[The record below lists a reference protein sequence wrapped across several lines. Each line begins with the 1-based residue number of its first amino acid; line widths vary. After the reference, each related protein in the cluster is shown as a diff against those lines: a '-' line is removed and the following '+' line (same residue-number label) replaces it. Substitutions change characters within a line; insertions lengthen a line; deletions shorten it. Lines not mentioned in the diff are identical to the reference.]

1 MLRKKLSSIIVVALI
16 TNLAS
21 TPLNAFAETTNTNKI
36 IEESEEKV
44 EVNKTEIS
52 KFTPYYSQYREEY
65 DKVFKIDNSNIEI
78 ITSTGGILRENVGTE
93 NIIDGNLDTYWET
106 GRHTSDSFKNELIF
120 TLKEATVL
128 NRIAYRSATNK
139 VGFAEDFEIWAS
151 DTEEGDNFNLVS
163 SATTS
168 KTADVIEIKFNPTN
182 FKRIK
187 FVFKNKGT
195 ATVSEMMFY
204 KEDLVL
210 DKMKSIFTDSTL
222 SVVSE
227 EFNTIEKIS
236 ALEEEAKLHPLYE
249 DYKDTINNVKALI
262 RRGQVQAVEA
272 TVNNFGVSDEN
283 LEQYNEQFKIS
294 RDEIIKA
301 SNTGGTS
308 NKTVIENVLDGDLNT
323 FWESGSLNTSTYNNE
338 VNFEFDEIKTINRI
352 VYSAK
357 RGTDRGFA
365 QEFEIYASP
374 TTVGDTFELISTGK
388 ATETQE
394 TIEIKFEPTEVKRI
408 KFVYK
413 KSVQSWAAASEFAFY
428 KEDTLKDKVQGLFI
442 DSTMSTVSEEFNTVE
457 KVNALEEE
465 FKSHILYEDYKE
477 NFENARNLLQQGN
490 IEASEA
496 IVSKFETYYSD
507 YREAYDDVFKMDNS
521 NIENIASTGG
531 ILRAN
536 VGTENIIDGNIDT
549 YWETGKHTSDSFK
562 NEVIFTLKEAT
573 VLNRIAYRSAT
584 NKVGFAEDFEIW
596 ASTTTKG
603 DTFQLVTS
611 AKVSK
616 TADMLEIK
624 FNPTKFKRVKFVF
637 KNNGT
642 ATISEMMFYKEDS
655 ILDKVNSMF
664 TDNTFSDVVEE
675 FNSMDKIN
683 VLKEEIENHPLKAQL
698 QETIELAK
706 SIVNGEADFSKNMF
720 TLEQQGD
727 VVGHIRNNLR
737 MVSFGTNLQSTGI
750 VAKPGEV
757 FKVYVEAEDG
767 KPLPQIVFTQQEG
780 HYSNWQRV
788 YNLSEGMNT
797 IVVPKIYDEN
807 WSKKSNKGGA
817 VYLLNPYTEEQQGK
831 APVVRI
837 DGGEHFPLFN
847 EGDDVEEFLEE
858 LKAYKEKLDAN
869 PDTMIDIF
877 EFNAYRLMFTGTT
890 SGAFKV
896 YVDEGVDVNESV
908 NVWDEQFE
916 LSLKLAGLSDDSE
929 DIRHNSTNIKTAV
942 RLMQPHGSAY
952 AASTHIGVQRVVME
966 QFLRTDKASVN
977 DIIWGTIHELGH
989 QMEIRAREWG
999 EVTNNV
1005 WANYCAILNGKADRI
1020 NYENLY
1026 KVLAPEDGKRTSDE
1040 VILEMFWQL
1049 QLADE
1054 NYWPNL
1060 ERMYRE
1066 NNPSVPDAQTKKD
1079 ILAKYSSEVLGM
1091 NLTPYFE
1098 KYNFTLSDECKAEL
1112 AKYPEMDK
1120 KLWYLNTG
1128 AMNYTGDG
1136 FADNVK
1142 VEITS
1147 IFNDAES
1154 GITLTFDIDKENKED
1169 LLGYEIIRDGK
1180 VIGFTATNS
1189 FTDRDVDINENH
1201 NYEVVAYA
1209 RDLSKA
1215 KAVEIKSKTP
1225 NLLANEKITLK
1236 LNEEFNPLE
1245 YVNAFDYLGTKIDN
1259 VTASHNVDTSNK
1271 GTYNVTYEV
1280 VENDITASKNVTVE
1294 VVSDYD
1300 YLSDSE
1306 WTFARTD
1313 YDKVRKND
1321 NLQLFVNG
1329 EDKRFDKGFGTHAN
1343 GEIVYDLSENSYDK
1357 FEALIGVSRSTVQP
1371 QNNSS
1376 IIFSILADG
1385 NEIYNS
1391 GLMKYD
1397 TPAKYVSLDIKNVK
1411 ELKIVVNDAG
1421 NGITADHAVIA
1432 NPILLTNNAK
1442 PVLEVGE
1449 DEVIKLR
1456 SEYDLRNLIS
1466 ATDVEDGNLTDSIVI
1481 KDNGFTTNEPG
1492 EYSIEYS
1499 VTDSD
1504 GNTTNAEKKVVVYSE
1519 SKYLSDINWV
1529 SATTDWSTVKKD
1541 LAVSGAKIK
1550 LGVNGEEKEFD
1561 KGIGTHANSEIVYNL
1576 EGTNY
1581 EYFETYVGVDRNVAR
1596 QNNSSVIFKIYADG
1610 EEVYNSGVMKWDDE
1624 AKLVRIPLEGVSE
1637 LKLVA
1642 DNAGN
1647 GNTSDHA
1654 SFADAKFLILNA
1666 IPTLN
1671 IPKSVSTKVGHPIE
1685 LNEECSA
1692 SDAEDG
1698 DLTSS
1703 IEVSGEIN
1711 FNKTGKYELTYN
1723 VTDSDGNTVT
1733 KTRTVAVVDMD
1744 DYTYLTEYD
1753 WTSTKN
1759 NYAAPKKDISTSG
1772 KTLRL
1777 TGEDGQEV
1785 SYERG
1790 IGAHSTS
1797 TIIYDLSDK
1806 DYVYFSSYVGVDRQM
1821 YGSVGSITFEVWVDG
1836 EKKFDSGLMTSKDAQ
1851 KYVEVDINGA
1861 KELKLVVTDGG
1872 DNNHSDHATWA
1883 DAKLHFANNEGVDLA
1898 EVVNIPDKYLKKAIK
1913 SELNISSDNI
1923 TIGDMYNLTELNA
1936 MGYGIEDLEG
1946 LQYAKNLETLNLDY
1960 NEISDLSK
1968 LKNLRKLSNLQAMY
1982 QNIALGS
1989 LYKQDN
1995 KITVKYNAVNRQG
2008 EAINVSSIIV
2018 RNNRT
2023 LEDVNLDVNECMD
2036 ENGVISFDTTNLG
2049 DAFHTVYLVYES
2061 KEDNYL
2067 AQAMYMFDNR

>member
-1 MLRKKLSSIIVVALI
+1 MLRKKLSSIIVVALT

-21 TPLNAFAETTNTNKI
+21 TPLSVFAETTNSNKI
-36 IEESEEKV
+36 IEDSQKTV
-44 EVNKTEIS
+44 EVNKTEVS
-52 KFTPYYSQYREEY
+52 KFTPYYSQYKEEY
-65 DKVFKIDNSNIEI
+65 DKVFKMDNSNIES
-78 ITSTGGILRENVGTE
+78 ITSTGGILRENVGIE
-93 NIIDGNLDTYWET
+93 NITDGNLDTYWET

-120 TLKEATVL
+120 TLQEETIL
-128 NRIAYRSATNK
+128 NRVAYRSAGNT
-139 VGFAEDFEIWAS
+139 VGFAENFEIWAS

-187 FVFKNKGT
+187 FVFNNKGT
-195 ATVSEMMFY
+195 ATASEMMFY

-236 ALEEEAKLHPLYE
+236 ALEEESKLHPLYE
-249 DYKDTINNVKALI
+249 DYK
-262 RRGQVQAVEA
+262 
-272 TVNNFGVSDEN
+272 
-283 LEQYNEQFKIS
+283 
-294 RDEIIKA
+294 
-301 SNTGGTS
+301 
-308 NKTVIENVLDGDLNT
+308 
-323 FWESGSLNTSTYNNE
+323 
-338 VNFEFDEIKTINRI
+338 
-352 VYSAK
+352 
-357 RGTDRGFA
+357 
-365 QEFEIYASP
+365 
-374 TTVGDTFELISTGK
+374 
-388 ATETQE
+388 
-394 TIEIKFEPTEVKRI
+394 
-408 KFVYK
+408 
-413 KSVQSWAAASEFAFY
+413 
-428 KEDTLKDKVQGLFI
+428 ED
-442 DSTMSTVSEEFNTVE
+442 
-457 KVNALEEE
+457 
-465 FKSHILYEDYKE
+465 
-477 NFENARNLLQQGN
+477 FENARNLLQQGN

-521 NIENIASTGG
+521 NIEGITSTGG
-531 ILRAN
+531 SLRAN
-536 VGTENIIDGNIDT
+536 VGTENITDGNIDT
-549 YWETGKHTSDSFK
+549 YWETGRHTSNSFK
-562 NEVIFTLKEAT
+562 NELIFTLKEAT

-611 AKVSK
+611 AEVSK

-624 FNPTKFKRVKFVF
+624 FNPTNFKRIKFVF

-642 ATISEMMFYKEDS
+642 ATISEMMFYKEDKALDKANRLFTDSTMSTVSEEFNTIDKVNELEEELKDHPLYEEYKENFENARNLLQQGNIEASEAKFSKFETYYSDYRQAYDNTFKMDNSNIES
-655 ILDKVNSMF
+655 ITSTGGSLRANVGTENITDGNLDTYWETGRHTSDSFKNELIFTLKEATVLNRIAYRSATNMVGFAEDFEIWASTTTKGDTFQLVTSAKVSKTADMLEIKFNPTSFKRIKFVFKNNGTATISEMMFYEEDSVSDKVNSIF
-664 TDNTFSDVVEE
+664 TDNTFSKVVEE

-683 VLKEEIENHPLKAQL
+683 ELKVQIENHPLKDQL
-698 QETIELAK
+698 QEKIELAE
-706 SIVNGEADFSKNMF
+706 SIVKGEADFSKNIF
-720 TLEQQGD
+720 TLKQQGD
-727 VVGHIRNNLR
+727 VVGHIRNNLK
-737 MVSFGTNLQSTGI
+737 MASFGTNLQSIGI
-750 VAKPGEV
+750 VAIPGEV

-797 IVVPKIYDEN
+797 IVVPEIYNEN

-831 APVVRI
+831 APTVRI
-837 DGGEHFPLFN
+837 EGGEHFPLFN
-847 EGDDVEEFLEE
+847 EGDNVEEFLEE
-858 LKAYKEKLDAN
+858 LKEYKEKLDAN

-877 EFNAYRLMFTGTT
+877 EFNAYRLMFTGTA
-890 SGAFKV
+890 SGAYEV
-896 YVDEGVDVNESV
+896 YVNEGVDVNESV

-929 DIRHNSTNIKTAV
+929 DIRHNSTNVRTAV
-942 RLMQPHGSAY
+942 RLMQPHGAAY
-952 AASTHIGVQRVVME
+952 AASTHIGVQRFIME

-999 EVTNNV
+999 EVTNNM
-1005 WANYCAILNGKADRI
+1005 WSNYASILNGKADRI

-1026 KVLAPEDGKRTSDE
+1026 KVLGPEDGKRTSDE

-1049 QLADE
+1049 QLANE

-1066 NNPSVPDAQTKKD
+1066 NNPSVPDYQTKKD

-1120 KLWYLNTG
+1120 KLWYLNTD
-1128 AMNYTGDG
+1128 AMNYTGHG

-1147 IFNDAES
+1147 IVNNAES
-1154 GITLTFDIDKENKED
+1154 GITLTFNIDEENKED

-1189 FTDRDVDINENH
+1189 FTDSAVDINENH

-1209 RDLSKA
+1209 RDLSNA

-1225 NLLANEKITLK
+1225 ILLVNEKITLK

-1259 VTASHNVDTSNK
+1259 ISVSHNVDTSNK

-1280 VENDITASKNVTVE
+1280 VANDITASKNITVE

-1300 YLSDSE
+1300 YLSDID
-1306 WTFARTD
+1306 W
-1313 YDKVRKND
+1313 
-1321 NLQLFVNG
+1321 
-1329 EDKRFDKGFGTHAN
+1329 
-1343 GEIVYDLSENSYDK
+1343 I
-1357 FEALIGVSRSTVQP
+1357 
-1371 QNNSS
+1371 
-1376 IIFSILADG
+1376 
-1385 NEIYNS
+1385 
-1391 GLMKYD
+1391 
-1397 TPAKYVSLDIKNVK
+1397 
-1411 ELKIVVNDAG
+1411 
-1421 NGITADHAVIA
+1421 
-1432 NPILLTNNAK
+1432 
-1442 PVLEVGE
+1442 
-1449 DEVIKLR
+1449 
-1456 SEYDLRNLIS
+1456 
-1466 ATDVEDGNLTDSIVI
+1466 
-1481 KDNGFTTNEPG
+1481 
-1492 EYSIEYS
+1492 
-1499 VTDSD
+1499 
-1504 GNTTNAEKKVVVYSE
+1504 
-1519 SKYLSDINWV
+1519 

-1581 EYFETYVGVDRNVAR
+1581 EYFETYIGVDRNVTR

-1624 AKLVRIPLEGVSE
+1624 AKLVRIPLGGVSE

-1647 GNTSDHA
+1647 GITADHA

-1666 IPTLN
+1666 VPRLN
-1671 IPKSVSTKVGHPIE
+1671 IPKSVSTKVGYPIE
-1685 LNEECSA
+1685 LKEGCSA

-1703 IEVSGEIN
+1703 IEISGEVN

-1733 KTRTVAVVDMD
+1733 KTRTVAVVDMN

-1759 NYAAPKKDISTSG
+1759 SYAAPKKDISTSG

-1806 DYVYFSSYVGVDRQM
+1806 DYAYFSSYVGVDREM

-1836 EKKFDSGLMTSKDAQ
+1836 EKQFDSGLMTSKDAQ

-1872 DNNHSDHATWA
+1872 DNNYSDHATWG
-1883 DAKLHFANNEGVDLA
+1883 DTKLHFANNEGIDLA
-1898 EVVNIPDKYLKKAIK
+1898 EVVNIPDQYLKKAIK
-1913 SELNISSDNI
+1913 SKLNISSDDI

-1982 QNIALGS
+1982 QNIALGN

-1995 KITVKYNAVNRQG
+1995 KITVKYDAVNRQG

-2023 LEDVNLDVNECMD
+2023 LEDVNLNVNECMD
-2036 ENGVISFDTTNLG
+2036 ENGVISFDTTNL
-2049 DAFHTVYLVYES
+2049 DNAFHTLYLVYES
-2061 KEDNYL
+2061 EEDNYL